1 MASKS
6 DQSHTHASDYIEG
19 DWRRSVFLGNP
30 HVDNLMTALLGLGGE
45 YWAMRRRLMVVEKLL
60 ASRCGINANDIDRY
74 VPDAEEQA
82 AWDRGRDDFIER
94 VFAVL
99 IRETTVQSGPIDMAN
114 PVRRPP
120 RGAGEPR

>member
-1 MASKS
+1 MAPKS
-6 DQSHTHASDYIEG
+6 DQRQTHASDYIEG
-19 DWRRSVFLGNP
+19 DWRRSVFLGNA

-60 ASRCGINANDIDRY
+60 ASRCGIDADDIERY
-74 VPDAEEQA
+74 MPDAEEQA
-82 AWDRGRDDFIER
+82 AWDHRRDDFIER

-99 IRETTVQSGPIDMAN
+99 VRETGGQSESIDTTN

-120 RGAGEPR
+120 RSAGEPR